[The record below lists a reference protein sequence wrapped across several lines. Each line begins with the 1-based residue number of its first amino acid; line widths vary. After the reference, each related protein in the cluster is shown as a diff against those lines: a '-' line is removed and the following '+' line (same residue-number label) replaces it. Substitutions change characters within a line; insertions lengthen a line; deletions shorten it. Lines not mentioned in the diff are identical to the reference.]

1 MIGFQPHVLILP
13 PVEGLSVIPARR
25 HTSTTATPTSTCFN
39 TPTIC
44 STEKRFLLTA
54 NLPSS
59 GQILPETNSQCVL
72 RIGGPIMVL
81 RTLQPVYTSPVYC
94 QVRSALT
101 VYIIGTRASGY
112 LSWSGVDDST
122 KAKYISA
129 DQLPLFVFRLQ
140 LCGGPYIPIIPFS
153 GPIHLL
159 SS

>member
-1 MIGFQPHVLILP
+1 M
-13 PVEGLSVIPARR
+13 PVPFVFAGV
-25 HTSTTATPTSTCFN
+25 
-39 TPTIC
+39 
-44 STEKRFLLTA
+44 
-54 NLPSS
+54 
-59 GQILPETNSQCVL
+59 
-72 RIGGPIMVL
+72 VL

-140 LCGGPYIPIIPFS
+140 LCGGPYIPRSPFHRTWL
-153 GPIHLL
+153 GRGMAL
-159 SS
+159 SIALEMKARTTLYRKESCSQNS